1 MKPFEE
7 LVDEAESQP
16 FVGWD
21 FSFLQDRLTRD
32 HVPWDYRAI
41 VTEHLAKVDSV
52 VDIGTGGGE
61 LLSSF
66 RPLPQRVFA
75 IEGYPPNAPVALRR
89 LKPLGVEL
97 IEAYTDDNNVAPQGG
112 GLPLRNLSIDLV
124 IDRHESFIASEVFRV
139 LKPLGRF
146 VTQQV
151 GSDNF
156 PELNSMLG
164 AEDHPAQNRWNL
176 EEAVRQISEAG
187 LEVTD
192 SRKARLEARF
202 VDVGAVVYYL
212 KAIPWQIPD
221 FGVERYR
228 DRLLKIDRTIR
239 EGGPFKVTFPRF
251 LVQAFK
257 P

>member
-1 MKPFEE
+1 MKPFAE
-7 LVDEAESQP
+7 LVNEAESQS

-21 FSFLQDRLTRD
+21 FSFIQDRLVRD
-32 HVPWDYRAI
+32 RVPWDYRTI
-41 VTEHLAKVDSV
+41 ITELLAKVNSV

-61 LLSSF
+61 LLASLG
-66 RPLPQRVFA
+66 PLPRRSFA

-89 LKPLGVEL
+89 LKPLGVEV
-97 IEAYTDDNNVAPQGG
+97 IEAYSDDNNVVPQGG
-112 GLPLRNLSIDLV
+112 GLPLRDLSVDLV

-151 GSDNF
+151 GGDNF

-164 AEDHPAQNRWNL
+164 AEDHQAQNRWNL
-176 EEAVRQISEAG
+176 ADAVRQIEEAG
-187 LEVTD
+187 LKVIDT
-192 SRKARLEARF
+192 RKARLEALF

-212 KAIPWQIPD
+212 KAVPWQIPG
-221 FGVERYR
+221 FSLERYR
-228 DRLLKIDRTIR
+228 DRLLELDRTIR
-239 EGGPFKVTFPRF
+239 ESGPFKVTFPRF
-251 LVQAFK
+251 LVQALK